1 MKQGLETT
9 AVGVN
14 FALDKIVAFIHRQK
28 IENQN
33 TVDDLSTKTETDV
46 FIYSVNKNMLEDR
59 IQLANLLWSMNIK
72 VNILTL
78 QDTTA
83 HTHH

>member
-1 MKQGLETT
+1 MKPGLDTT

-28 IENQN
+28 IENQSS
-33 TVDDLSTKTETDV
+33 VEDLSTKTETDV

-59 IQLANLLWSMNIK
+59 IQLANQLWSMNIK
-72 VNILTL
+72 VRP
-78 QDTTA
+78 QYYSA
-83 HTHH
+83 RV